1 MAEYED
7 IDSYTET
14 DNHDYT
20 ADEIDAELAELGDDF
35 FDDDYLDCDYDN
47 LK

>member
-1 MAEYED
+1 MAQYDE

-14 DNHDYT
+14 DNHEYT

-35 FDDDYLDCDYDN
+35 FDDFDCDYDN